1 MSRTINLDEK
11 VSALRRFYRRENRL
25 PVYAE
30 MLEIFRYRSRN
41 AVFRLVPKLVAA
53 GYVRRDEG
61 GKLSPT
67 RKLSG
72 LVKMLG
78 KIEAGFP
85 SPAEEELVDVLSLDE
100 WLIRRPDATYLLK
113 VSGDSMIE
121 AGIHPGDVVLVERG
135 ANPKSGAVVVAQVDG
150 EWTLKFFFKD
160 KSGVRLEPANP
171 KYRTIRPKQSLE
183 IGGVVRAVIRKYEA

>member
-1 MSRTINLDEK
+1 M
-11 VSALRRFYRRENRL
+11 
-25 PVYAE
+25 
-30 MLEIFRYRSRN
+30 
-41 AVFRLVPKLVAA
+41 
-53 GYVRRDEG
+53 
-61 GKLSPT
+61 
-67 RKLSG
+67 
-72 LVKMLG
+72 
-78 KIEAGFP
+78 
-85 SPAEEELVDVLSLDE
+85 LSLDE

-160 KSGVRLEPANP
+160 KNGVRLEPANP